1 MSATQVLDRLRDVL
15 PRGGSVPEDVWE
27 SRHRGI
33 RTLAWAHV
41 PVLATIA
48 VIHSRVNVAS
58 LTLLLI
64 AALLAAGG
72 YGSTS
77 QRVRSSSVT
86 LSLLTSTAL
95 LIELFHGLIEMH
107 FHFFVVI
114 AVVAIY
120 QSWTP
125 YLLAI
130 GFVLAHHLVM
140 GIFMPMDVYNHPAAI
155 NNPVLFSIIH
165 AGFVLAES
173 IACLTYW
180 KITEAAADSERTQRL
195 RAEAMGENLARA
207 NREMSD
213 LLAMVSHDLR
223 SPVTVI
229 NGYASMA
236 LESWD
241 ELPDATVRDFVHK
254 MGVAG
259 RNLEEML
266 DDTLTLSADD
276 AEGLHSH
283 PVAVRVDQA
292 VHAALVTQPDLMT
305 RLNLDATG
313 PAVALVD
320 KGQLFQILTNLV
332 TNALKYGA
340 APFFISTTT
349 QDDAVRIAVSDS
361 GSGVP
366 ADFIPRLFDRFARSD
381 EARRGGKKGT
391 GLGLYIVRRLAEANG
406 GTVRYEPAPGGGAS
420 FVVEL
425 PRAPRLAMPVRVAG
439 HDAPPALGSDHSAH
453 ATGA

>member
-1 MSATQVLDRLRDVL
+1 MSATQVLERVREVL
-15 PRGGSVPEDVWE
+15 PRGGSVPDEVWE

-33 RTLAWAHV
+33 RALAWMHV
-41 PVLATIA
+41 PVLAAIA
-48 VIHSRVNVAS
+48 AIHSRMNTSSV
-58 LTLLLI
+58 TLLVV

-72 YGSTS
+72 YGKTS
-77 QRVRSSSVT
+77 QRVRSSAVT
-86 LSLLTSTAL
+86 VSLLTSTAL
-95 LIELFHGLIEMH
+95 LIELFNGLIEMH

-130 GFVLAHHLVM
+130 GFVLAHHIVM
-140 GIFMPMDVYNHPAAI
+140 GVFMPMDVYNHMGAI
-155 NNPVLFSIIH
+155 EHPLRFSIIH
-165 AGFVLAES
+165 TAFVLAES
-173 IACLTYW
+173 IACLAYW
-180 KITEAAADSERTQRL
+180 KITEAAAESERTQRL

-236 LESWD
+236 LDSWD
-241 ELPDATVRDFVHK
+241 ELPDHTVRDFVHK
-254 MGVAG
+254 IGTAG
-259 RNLEEML
+259 RSLEEML

-276 AEGLHSH
+276 AESLHSH

-320 KGQLFQILTNLV
+320 KGQLYQILTNLI
-332 TNALKYGA
+332 TNAVKYGA
-340 APFFISTTT
+340 PPFFISTST
-349 QDDAVRIAVSDS
+349 QDDGVRLAVSDS
-361 GSGVP
+361 GPGVP
-366 ADFIPRLFDRFARSD
+366 EEFVPRLFDRFARSD

-406 GTVRYEPAPGGGAS
+406 GTVRYEPGPGGGAS
-420 FVVEL
+420 FVIEL
-425 PRAPRLAMPVRVAG
+425 PRAPRLAMPVRVS
-439 HDAPPALGSDHSAH
+439 DPTDLPAPPRDHSAR

>member
-1 MSATQVLDRLRDVL
+1 MSPAQALHDLRAVL
-15 PRGGSVPEDVWE
+15 PRGGSVPAEVWE
-27 SRHRGI
+27 TRHRGI
-33 RTLAWAHV
+33 RTIAWLHV
-41 PVLATIA
+41 PVLATIMVLHSQVDVSPIALLA
-48 VIHSRVNVAS
+48 V
-58 LTLLLI
+58 

-72 YGSTS
+72 YGPTS
-77 QRVRSSSVT
+77 QRLRSSAVT

-114 AVVAIY
+114 AIVAIY

-130 GFVLAHHLVM
+130 GFVLAHHIVM
-140 GIFMPMDVYNHPAAI
+140 GIFMPMDVYNHMSAI
-155 NNPVLFSIIH
+155 DHPVRFSIIH
-165 AGFVLAES
+165 AAFVLAES
-173 IACLTYW
+173 IACLSYW
-180 KITEAAADSERTQRL
+180 KITEAAADSERAERL
-195 RAEAMGENLARA
+195 RAEAMGENLAQA

-236 LESWD
+236 LDSWD

-254 MGVAG
+254 MSLAG
-259 RNLEEML
+259 RSLEEML

-276 AEGLHSH
+276 ADGLHSH

-292 VHAALVTQPDLMT
+292 VHSALVTQPDLGT

-340 APFFISTTT
+340 APFSISTTT
-349 QDDAVRIAVSDS
+349 HDSAVRITVTDN
-361 GSGVP
+361 GPGVP
-366 ADFIPRLFDRFARSD
+366 PDFVPRLFDRFARAD
-381 EARRGGKKGT
+381 EARRGGQKGT
-391 GLGLYIVRRLAEANG
+391 GLGLYIVRRLAQANG
-406 GTVRYEPAPGGGAS
+406 GSVRYEPGPRGGAS

-425 PRAPRLAMPVRVAG
+425 PRAPRLAMPVRVGDQDSRPA
-439 HDAPPALGSDHSAH
+439 APADRSAR